1 MGSSKLIRIIITFI
15 NKSIE
20 KVVILIT
27 TVIKKG
33 YGIFI
38 YLFIILGIIAIY
50 ILFYLF
56 FISDQDLYID
66 IEVEKASYFEI
77 KVSDSDELR
86 INREIEDISK
96 LIIKNIRQLVIIYD
110 NDTKF
115 QQASIN
121 NTNKP
126 IATPLPNV
134 IIAPKNKVLRDIK
147 EVQIIKTNNSKNGF
161 SLKLDGNSIGGYL
174 DADSLNG
181 VTFVFDNCEEHRVF
195 TLISDL
201 VCESSFSLDILEPI
215 SIIFSFKNKNNK
227 QEIPIQKGKLLI
239 NHVSND
245 LTNNFSIEVT
255 LFKEDNFKLVDIP
268 VKEICF
274 EKKDED
280 GNYLPT
286 VEKGLIDIFLSGF
299 PISIQSSYSEKLS

>member
-86 INREIEDISK
+86 IN
-96 LIIKNIRQLVIIYD
+96 IKI
-110 NDTKF
+110 
-115 QQASIN
+115 
-121 NTNKP
+121 
-126 IATPLPNV
+126 
-134 IIAPKNKVLRDIK
+134 
-147 EVQIIKTNNSKNGF
+147 
-161 SLKLDGNSIGGYL
+161 
-174 DADSLNG
+174 
-181 VTFVFDNCEEHRVF
+181 
-195 TLISDL
+195 
-201 VCESSFSLDILEPI
+201 
-215 SIIFSFKNKNNK
+215 
-227 QEIPIQKGKLLI
+227 
-239 NHVSND
+239 
-245 LTNNFSIEVT
+245 
-255 LFKEDNFKLVDIP
+255 
-268 VKEICF
+268 
-274 EKKDED
+274 
-280 GNYLPT
+280 
-286 VEKGLIDIFLSGF
+286 
-299 PISIQSSYSEKLS
+299 